1 MIRRWFRRQE
11 RGVNIAAGRDMLER
25 ELKRLGVSLAFD
37 DIAETNGL
45 RNAEEMFVSI
55 GIGDHSARELVRK
68 VIASTKTAQTEVD
81 PLSKLPDVAPPAPAT
96 TTSGIQVRGTNGL
109 LTRLARCC
117 NPVEGDPI
125 IGFVTRGKGL
135 TIHRADCHNI
145 LHEPDRER
153 LLDVSW
159 GQSPANQSYPVLIR
173 MEAWDRVGL
182 WRDMSSTV
190 ADAGINIQAVQ
201 QVENRHAG
209 RATLVA
215 TLMVDSLAQL
225 TSILDKL
232 NRIPDV
238 IEARRERSV

>member
-1 MIRRWFRRQE
+1 M
-11 RGVNIAAGRDMLER
+11 
-25 ELKRLGVSLAFD
+25 
-37 DIAETNGL
+37 
-45 RNAEEMFVSI
+45 
-55 GIGDHSARELVRK
+55 
-68 VIASTKTAQTEVD
+68 
-81 PLSKLPDVAPPAPAT
+81 
-96 TTSGIQVRGTNGL
+96 
-109 LTRLARCC
+109 
-117 NPVEGDPI
+117 EGDPI

-145 LHEPDRER
+145 LHERDRER
-153 LLDVSW
+153 LLDVTW
-159 GQSPANQSYPVLIR
+159 GQRPPTRSYPVLIR

-182 WRDMSSTV
+182 WRDISSTV